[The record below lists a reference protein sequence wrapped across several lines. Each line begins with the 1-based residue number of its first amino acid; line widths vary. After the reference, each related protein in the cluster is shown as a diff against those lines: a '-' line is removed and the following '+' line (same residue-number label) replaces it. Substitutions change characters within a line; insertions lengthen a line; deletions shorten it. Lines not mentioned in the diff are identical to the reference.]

1 MRRYTALRPIAAAT
15 ALSLALVACA
25 PGNGDD
31 APGDAADPG
40 VDEGAGNED
49 AETTQLRV
57 AVWTGNDQH
66 LALFD
71 EIADSFIE
79 QHDTVE
85 EIDFEVLPFDNYI
98 DALTVQLAGG
108 NPPDLG
114 WIFERNAP
122 EFIDAGV
129 LTDIAPTLRDDPD
142 YGYEDLTDAATEL
155 WRDGDALYAYPFST
169 SPFSMFYN
177 TDMFAEAGLD
187 TPDELHAAGD
197 WTWDA
202 AREAAAEIVAEDVA
216 PHGFVVRDFDYT
228 IWDNLATVW
237 RGFGAQEW
245 SADGSQCGFT
255 GPEMVE
261 AMSFFHG
268 AVFDDEAHP
277 GPGQS
282 ADFFAG
288 EAAMTVTQISRASL
302 LEEDGF
308 DWGVVPLPA
317 GPAGDQQVVGQ
328 AGIGVFN
335 TSPNQQAAAEFL
347 AHMTNEENSRKLAQ
361 FFPPPRASLLTADV
375 LAETNPLLT
384 EEQLEAVVVQGI
396 ATGTSIPAHVNFSQL
411 RDAIRAE
418 LDSLWTADADVEAV
432 MQQVCDVADPL
443 L

>member
-1 MRRYTALRPIAAAT
+1 MRRTTALRPVAAAM
-15 ALSLALVACA
+15 ALSLTMAACA
-25 PGNGDD
+25 PGNGSDD
-31 APGDAADPG
+31 TGEATEPGTDAGGTD
-40 VDEGAGNED
+40 V
-49 AETTQLRV
+49 ETSELRV
-57 AVWTGNDQH
+57 TVWTGNEAH

-71 EIADSFIE
+71 EIADSFVAD
-79 QHDTVE
+79 HPTVE
-85 EIDFEVLPFDNYI
+85 EVNFEVLPFDNYI

-129 LTDIAPTLRDDPD
+129 LTDVSPTLRDNPD
-142 YGYEDLTDAATEL
+142 YAFEDLTDAATEL
-155 WRDGDALYAYPFST
+155 WRDGDALYGYPFST

-177 TDMFAEAGLD
+177 ADMFAEAGLD
-187 TPDELHAAGD
+187 TPDELYAAGS

-202 AREAAAEIVAEDVA
+202 ARDAAAEIVAEDIA
-216 PHGFVVRDFDYT
+216 PHGFVVRDFEYT

-245 SADGSQCGFT
+245 SDDGSQCGFAE
-255 GPEMVE
+255 PEMVE
-261 AMSFFHG
+261 AMTFLHG
-268 AVFDDEAHP
+268 AIFDDAAHP

-317 GPAGDQQVVGQ
+317 GPAGDQQVIGQ
-328 AGIGVFN
+328 AGIAVFN
-335 TSPNQQAAAEFL
+335 ASENQAAAADFL

-375 LAETNPLLT
+375 LADTNPLLS
-384 EEQLEAVVVQGI
+384 EEQLDAVVVQGI
-396 ATGTSIPAHVNFSQL
+396 ANGTSIPTHVNFSQL
-411 RDAIRAE
+411 QDAIRAE
-418 LDSLWTADADVEAV
+418 LDSLWTADADVDAV
-432 MQQVCDVADPL
+432 MQQVCAVADPL